1 MKSPHPLIPRPQPI
15 DGVVM
20 NPNQD
25 ELDNGGHGLCLGPSP
40 T

>member
-1 MKSPHPLIPRPQPI
+1 MKSSYPFIPRAQPVG
-15 DGVVM
+15 GVVM

-25 ELDNGGHGLCLGPSP
+25 GLDNGGHGLCLGPSP